1 MALLFIGVT
10 ALICLVNFI
19 AKDKECSEKEN
30 RMLTQKPA
38 VTWAGIESGRF
49 MSQYESYKSDQ
60 FAGRD
65 LWVSLK
71 TSVDLLSGKR
81 ESNGVFKG
89 KDHYLLEEIKT
100 PGEQNGEEPGG
111 HPGLRRPVSQDP
123 LLYGAC
129 AQCGQHPVR
138 QASAPGSDQR
148 SGETVPE
155 DPGEPWVRCDLGG
168 SSESAG
174 KS

>member
-19 AKDKECSEKEN
+19 AKDKESSEKEN

-89 KDHYLLEEIKT
+89 KDHGPSQAGIPRSLSIW
-100 PGEQNGEEPGG
+100 
-111 HPGLRRPVSQDP
+111 RFRPTRPTSCQTSF
-123 LLYGAC
+123 
-129 AQCGQHPVR
+129 R
-138 QASAPGSDQR
+138 
-148 SGETVPE
+148 
-155 DPGEPWVRCDLGG
+155 PWQ
-168 SSESAG
+168 
-174 KS
+174 

>member
-19 AKDKECSEKEN
+19 AKDKESSEKEN

-100 PGEQNGEEPGG
+100 PGEQTEKTWRPSGPSPAGIPRSPSIWRL
-111 HPGLRRPVSQDP
+111 HPT
-123 LLYGAC
+123 
-129 AQCGQHPVR
+129 R
-138 QASAPGSDQR
+138 QTS
-148 SGETVPE
+148 
-155 DPGEPWVRCDLGG
+155 C
-168 SSESAG
+168 
-174 KS
+174 